1 MATRGKPMTIKE
13 VRQIVIA
20 PSKAKQLKMQE
31 AVPKDRL
38 LKDVQRERLAADI
51 AAYLKTGGKVRPLP
65 GPGDD
70 RGAFTK
76 GKRSAIASR

>member
-1 MATRGKPMTIKE
+1 MATFGKPMT
-13 VRQIVIA
+13 VRDNRQISIV

>member
-1 MATRGKPMTIKE
+1 MATFGKPMTVRDK
-13 VRQIVIA
+13 RQISIV
-20 PSKAKQLKMQE
+20 PSKAKQAAMQE
-31 AVPKDRL
+31 AAPKDRL